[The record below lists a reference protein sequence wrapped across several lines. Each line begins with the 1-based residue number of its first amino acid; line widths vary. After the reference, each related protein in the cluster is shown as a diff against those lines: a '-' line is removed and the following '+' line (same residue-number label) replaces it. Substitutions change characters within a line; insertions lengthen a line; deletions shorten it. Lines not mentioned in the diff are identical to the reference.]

1 MCYVTFQAFIRL
13 MNTIVTKTKIY
24 KNKNV
29 DISNRYTLYKRN
41 RDIIIQEKTE
51 IELVFKDF
59 FNIFFNTNHI

>member
-1 MCYVTFQAFIRL
+1 MCYVTFQAFILL

-29 DISNRYTLYKRN
+29 DISNRNTLYKRN